1 MILRWKNWYEWE
13 MIMFLQGMKGFK
25 NEFLSSFLDVF
36 SSLYWKPTKWAQE
49 LNIREHKE
57 TGLILLQSIK
67 SSHFTRNFKRRLS
80 VLTLLSVFYSEF
92 FCTALTGSSFGTSIT
107 TWIIGPAV
115 NDLTAHSSCYSK
127 RYVSQ
132 VSHCTRNKR
141 RWVGLFKPVHHG
153 STSCMLTTEGF
164 STLSWPWIKLH

>member
-1 MILRWKNWYEWE
+1 MILRWKTWYEWE
-13 MIMFLQGMKGFK
+13 MIVFLQGMKGFK

-36 SSLYWKPTKWAQE
+36 SSLYWKPTKWAQNSTSE
-49 LNIREHKE
+49 NIKKLGLYFCNQSNNHTLPE
-57 TGLILLQSIK
+57 TSKDVYQCSPF
-67 SSHFTRNFKRRLS
+67 SQ
-80 VLTLLSVFYSEF
+80 F

-107 TWIIGPAV
+107 TWIIRPAV

-132 VSHCTRNKR
+132 VFHCTRNKR
-141 RWVGLFKPVHHG
+141 RRVGLFKPVHHG

-164 STLSWPWIKLH
+164 STLSWPRIKLH